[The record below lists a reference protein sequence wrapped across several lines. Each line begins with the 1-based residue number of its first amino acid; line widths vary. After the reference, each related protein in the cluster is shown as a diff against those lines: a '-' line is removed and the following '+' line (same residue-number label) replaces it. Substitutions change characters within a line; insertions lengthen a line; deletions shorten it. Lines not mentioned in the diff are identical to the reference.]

1 MKKPFLSSLV
11 FGLVLAVL
19 SSGCATMAGAIIGG
33 SSAPTI
39 HESTYLVTHE
49 QLHRL
54 SYRTEV
60 IVYTTEGLIF
70 SGKYAGSNP
79 PNIDAPLSGVTIK
92 MRDNVITIPWG
103 NIERVE
109 AKEIDTDKGVLLGI
123 ATGAAIDVVVFIL
136 IMKNWGSEFS
146 PDWDGL

>member
-39 HESTYLVTHE
+39 HG
-49 QLHRL
+49 L